1 VLLATL
7 VGCFAYLGA
16 ASSPT
21 TGLWSHEFHT
31 DVPVYESYAQRSRH
45 EVPIRDFTIEYPPAS
60 LLAFL
65 PPMWAKDALGHVG
78 VTGVSYAALFKTEML
93 IFGLLVVFIV
103 ASTAQALWGDRRRTV
118 ASALVVGISP
128 LVLGPIS
135 LSWYDMWPTLL
146 TIAAMA
152 LFVRNRLATSF
163 GLLGLAI
170 AAKLFALVLV
180 PLLVVQALR
189 DRGKQ
194 ALLPVGVLFATTAIA
209 FGAAA
214 ILSLKGARY
223 PFTYLVDRPVEIE
236 STAGS
241 IVGLEQVAGW
251 RTLERR
257 ESYGS
262 INFEG
267 NDAAYLGAALGLIG
281 LLLLLLLW
289 WRSATVTLSA
299 QTLIARSTAAIAIA
313 LAASKVFSPQYLVWL
328 VPLVALTSR
337 RTALVVLATAVVLTR
352 VWFPERWAEFNDIP
366 PLFALAAPRNLAI
379 CLLAAVLIFD
389 RVHQKPRARTV
400 RSPGATDLARPAR

>member
-1 VLLATL
+1 
-7 VGCFAYLGA
+7 
-16 ASSPT
+16 
-21 TGLWSHEFHT
+21 
-31 DVPVYESYAQRSRH
+31 
-45 EVPIRDFTIEYPPAS
+45 
-60 LLAFL
+60 
-65 PPMWAKDALGHVG
+65 
-78 VTGVSYAALFKTEML
+78 
-93 IFGLLVVFIV
+93 
-103 ASTAQALWGDRRRTV
+103 
-118 ASALVVGISP
+118 
-128 LVLGPIS
+128 VLGPIA

-146 TIAAMA
+146 TVAAMA
-152 LFVRNRLATSF
+152 LFVRHHQAASF

-189 DRGKQ
+189 NGGKR
-194 ALLPVGVLFATTAIA
+194 ALLPVGVLLATTAIV

-251 RTLERR
+251 RTVERR

-267 NDAAYLGAALGLIG
+267 NDAAYLGATLGLIG

-289 WRSATVTLSA
+289 WRSAAVTLSA
-299 QTLIARSTAAIAIA
+299 HTLIARSTAAIAIA

-328 VPLVALTSR
+328 VPLVALTLR
-337 RTALVVLATAVVLTR
+337 RTALVALATAAVLTR
-352 VWFPERWAEFNDIP
+352 IWFPERWAEFNDIP
-366 PLFALAAPRNLAI
+366 PLFALAAPRNLAV

-389 RVHQKPRARTV
+389 RVHQTPRAQTV
-400 RSPGATDLARPAR
+400 RPP